1 MQKIIAI
8 AAVSVVTATTQ
19 PEIDTVVLST
29 ALPGELVASPEAVE
43 VHADKSYVVGVVPD
57 EATRDRIE
65 LPREMITEIQKFIP
79 IKHRSSLYRFAIR
92 YLPRINGE
100 GIGAYAGV
108 SEHASLQYIRIVK
121 AVKEMEGFQ
130 TLEETL
136 EYIWTQEGILRLI
149 RDSPVLSSL
158 SLHQIQGGTI
168 DPNQA
173 ATLLDILRGH
183 LEFLA
188 GSWPIRSDAAF
199 AALIAAH
206 PRGDLRVLRSS
217 GLQVTDAGL
226 VHLSNL
232 TNLRELY
239 LSYTQITGAG
249 LAHLA
254 NFTNLR
260 GLSLYRTQITDAGLV
275 HLSNLTNLQV
285 LYLSD
290 TQITGAGLVHLS
302 NLTNLQVLSL
312 SRTQITD
319 AGLSHL
325 ANLTNLRWLYLPDTQ
340 ITPGA
345 KATLKARIPGLA
357 IYG

>member
-8 AAVSVVTATTQ
+8 AAVSAVTATNQ
-19 PEIDTVVLST
+19 PKTIEASDVNIVVQYT
-29 ALPGELVASPEAVE
+29 ALSVDMAASDDADE
-43 VHADKSYVVGVVPD
+43 VHADNRLAVGVVPD
-57 EATRDRIE
+57 ETTHVRIE

-79 IKHRSSLYRFAIR
+79 LKHRSTLYRLATEN
-92 YLPRINGE
+92 LPRINGE

-121 AVKEMEGFQ
+121 AVKEMKGFQ

-136 EYIWTQEGILRLI
+136 EYIWTQEGILGPI

-158 SLHQIQGGTI
+158 PLHQIQGGMI

-183 LEFLA
+183 LELLA
-188 GSWPIRSDAAF
+188 GSPIRSDAAF
-199 AALIAAH
+199 AALVAAH
-206 PRGDLRVLRSS
+206 PRGDFRVLF
-217 GLQVTDAGL
+217 
-226 VHLSNL
+226 LS
-232 TNLRELY
+232 R
-239 LSYTQITGAG
+239 TQITDAG

-254 NFTNLR
+254 NLTNLR
-260 GLSLYRTQITDAGLV
+260 GLTLSNTQITDAGLV

-290 TQITGAGLVHLS
+290 TQIT
-302 NLTNLQVLSL
+302 
-312 SRTQITD
+312 
-319 AGLSHL
+319 
-325 ANLTNLRWLYLPDTQ
+325 
-340 ITPGA
+340 PGA
-345 KATLKARIPGLA
+345 KATLRALIPGLR